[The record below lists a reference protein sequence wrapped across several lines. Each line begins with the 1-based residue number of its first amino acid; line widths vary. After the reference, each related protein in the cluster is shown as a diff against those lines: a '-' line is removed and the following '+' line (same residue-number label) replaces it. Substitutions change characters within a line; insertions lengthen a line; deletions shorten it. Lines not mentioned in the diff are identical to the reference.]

1 MLCVDDAV
9 RAVTGTVVQPLKDPV
24 QCRGEL
30 GDPIRVLVVDDNPV
44 VLDGAEGIVGLG
56 RCTSGDEVVEMAAG
70 FRLGVVAMDMDMPE
84 LSASEAFVGI
94 GADPLRPIPIRRS
107 CCTRPQARRCP
118 HRPVAVLEGAVMWCS
133 KRTGRSTVGMLVG

>member
-44 VLDGAEGIVGLG
+44 VLIGAG
-56 RCTSGDEVVEMAAG
+56 RCG
-70 FRLGVVAMDMDMPE
+70 RH
-84 LSASEAFVGI
+84 
-94 GADPLRPIPIRRS
+94 RR
-107 CCTRPQARRCP
+107 ARALHER
-118 HRPVAVLEGAVMWCS
+118 
-133 KRTGRSTVGMLVG
+133 